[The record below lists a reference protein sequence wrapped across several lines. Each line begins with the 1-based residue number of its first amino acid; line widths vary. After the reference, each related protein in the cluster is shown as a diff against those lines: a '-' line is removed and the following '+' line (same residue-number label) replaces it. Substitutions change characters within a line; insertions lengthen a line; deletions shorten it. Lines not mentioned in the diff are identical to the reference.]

1 MKTEVEQILNDMKE
15 KKIIDDGAFTNFYG
29 GKTDNGYKLKINGE
43 QIPSKSKQGGLMTK
57 TCFNSTF
64 KTMHMHSEMAKSL
77 FLDGTLDREDNT
89 RYTILQIMLIEHEEV
104 IMELIETDLY
114 LGELPFA

>member
-1 MKTEVEQILNDMKE
+1 M
-15 KKIIDDGAFTNFYG
+15 
-29 GKTDNGYKLKINGE
+29 
-43 QIPSKSKQGGLMTK
+43 SKSKQGGLMTK